1 MLVPEV
7 YEIKLLPGVGY
18 LSINLLGIEPGI
30 EDKVNKRATAPKT
43 KTQGI
48 ETRNKIR
55 AVARPSRLCRLGL
68 QVLYEYKKRS
78 EI

>member
-30 EDKVNKRATAPKT
+30 EDKVNKRATAK
-43 KTQGI
+43 
-48 ETRNKIR
+48 
-55 AVARPSRLCRLGL
+55 RPTVRTD
-68 QVLYEYKKRS
+68 VRS
-78 EI
+78 LDTSL